1 MAAVE
6 VAATVALTP
15 GAGAPRGW
23 WSRGGLNHVVLAS
36 ERMLGGGW
44 RGGRARATSTEVE
57 KYPTRKIKAYG
68 GAGV

>member
-36 ERMLGGGW
+36 ERMLGGG
-44 RGGRARATSTEVE
+44 
-57 KYPTRKIKAYG
+57 
-68 GAGV
+68 